1 MDLQGLF
8 SKLEARRNENLLV
21 GFETSDDAAIYRL
34 SDESALVITADFITP
49 FMEDPYLFGAVAAAN
64 SLSDVY
70 AMGGKPITALN
81 LCMFPVKAGV
91 ETLSQVLRGGL
102 DKIHEAGAILVGGHT
117 VKDDEMKYGL
127 AVNGLVHPRRH
138 TPNSGIRAGDVLLLT
153 KPVGTGVY
161 VTGSKQ
167 GLVADSEF
175 RPIAEKM
182 SQLNKVA
189 CETMMEF
196 GAAGA
201 TDITGFG
208 LGGHALGMARASRLG
223 LRFFF
228 DAIPKFPRTLE
239 LLERGLATGLSGQNR
254 ELVLADLG
262 FEGRFTDGEKALFW
276 DPQTSGG
283 LLFGIQPKDAPAC
296 LARLKDRGIGDARI
310 VGESY
315 KADRPGLSVVRG

>member
-1 MDLQGLF
+1 LDLQGLF
-8 SKLEARRNENLLV
+8 STLAARRSENLLV
-21 GFETSDDAAIYRL
+21 GFETNDDAAIYRL

-64 SLSDVY
+64 SISDVY

-127 AVNGLVHPRRH
+127 AVNGLVHPRRY
-138 TPNSGIRAGDVLLLT
+138 TPNSGARVGDLLLLT

-167 GLVADSEF
+167 GLVSDPEF

-182 SQLNKVA
+182 AQLNKVA

-208 LGGHALGMARASRLG
+208 LGGHAFGMARASRLG

-228 DAIPKFPRTLE
+228 DSIPKFPRTLE

-254 ELVLADLG
+254 ELVLSDLL

-283 LLFGIQPKDAPAC
+283 LLFGIQAKDAPAC
-296 LARLKDRGIGDARI
+296 LAKLKERGIADARI
-310 VGESY
+310 VGETF
-315 KADRPGLSVVRG
+315 KTDRPGLAVVRG

>member
-1 MDLQGLF
+1 LDLQGLF

-127 AVNGLVHPRRH
+127 AVNGLVHPRRY